1 MLIEIILN
9 FILLVF
15 RVAFATIQ
23 IENLPSDIQM
33 VLATL
38 TAYLIDGGRVIC
50 AYIHVP
56 YILALLTFVIAMN
69 AVMNGYRFLMWVL
82 RKIPF
87 LGID

>member
-15 RVAFATIQ
+15 RAAFATIQ
-23 IENLPSDIQM
+23 IENLPSDIQT

-69 AVMNGYRFLMWVL
+69 AVMSGYRFLMWVL